1 MKQLHIPL
9 PNVAIKYVLNSAECK
24 QKTTLFFFRMTP
36 FKVSMDCG
44 KEVGFIELFVYIFYD
59 SQVLINL

>member
-44 KEVGFIELFVYIFYD
+44 KEVGFIELFV
-59 SQVLINL
+59 